1 MPADLVFFAI
11 NLYIFDTL
19 RYNSSW
25 NELRRG
31 AAGMVDYVAL
41 GRRMKLK
48 RREMKM
54 SQEEMA
60 KAVQIS
66 MSFYG
71 NIERGKRIPSI
82 DTLVAIANVL
92 DVGTDYLLA
101 ESVTAAYA
109 QRSPEELRLLR
120 RYLRE
125 KVAELDYS
133 GLQPG
138 DML

>member
-1 MPADLVFFAI
+1 
-11 NLYIFDTL
+11 
-19 RYNSSW
+19 
-25 NELRRG
+25 
-31 AAGMVDYVAL
+31 MVDYVAM

-48 RREMKM
+48 RREKKM

-101 ESVTAAYA
+101 ESVTAACA

-133 GLQPG
+133 GMQPG
-138 DML
+138 DTL

>member
-1 MPADLVFFAI
+1 
-11 NLYIFDTL
+11 
-19 RYNSSW
+19 
-25 NELRRG
+25 
-31 AAGMVDYVAL
+31 MVDYMAM

-48 RREMKM
+48 RREKKM

-133 GLQPG
+133 GMQPG
-138 DML
+138 DTL

>member
-1 MPADLVFFAI
+1 
-11 NLYIFDTL
+11 
-19 RYNSSW
+19 
-25 NELRRG
+25 
-31 AAGMVDYVAL
+31 MVDYAAM

-48 RREMKM
+48 RREKKM

-82 DTLVAIANVL
+82 DTLVIIANVL

-133 GLQPG
+133 GMQPG
-138 DML
+138 DTL

>member
-1 MPADLVFFAI
+1 
-11 NLYIFDTL
+11 
-19 RYNSSW
+19 
-25 NELRRG
+25 
-31 AAGMVDYVAL
+31 MVDYVAM

-48 RREMKM
+48 RREKKM

-109 QRSPEELRLLR
+109 QRSPEELSLLR

-133 GLQPG
+133 GMQPG
-138 DML
+138 DTL

>member
-1 MPADLVFFAI
+1 
-11 NLYIFDTL
+11 
-19 RYNSSW
+19 
-25 NELRRG
+25 
-31 AAGMVDYVAL
+31 MVDYVAM

-48 RREMKM
+48 RREKKM

-82 DTLVAIANVL
+82 DTLVAIAKGL

-133 GLQPG
+133 GMQPG
-138 DML
+138 DTL

>member
-1 MPADLVFFAI
+1 
-11 NLYIFDTL
+11 
-19 RYNSSW
+19 
-25 NELRRG
+25 
-31 AAGMVDYVAL
+31 MVDYVAM

-48 RREMKM
+48 RREKKM

-71 NIERGKRIPSI
+71 NIERGKRVPSI

-133 GLQPG
+133 GMQPG
-138 DML
+138 DTL

>member
-1 MPADLVFFAI
+1 
-11 NLYIFDTL
+11 
-19 RYNSSW
+19 
-25 NELRRG
+25 
-31 AAGMVDYVAL
+31 MVDYVAM

-48 RREMKM
+48 RREKKM

-92 DVGTDYLLA
+92 DVGTDYLPA

-133 GLQPG
+133 GMQPG
-138 DML
+138 DTL

>member
-1 MPADLVFFAI
+1 
-11 NLYIFDTL
+11 
-19 RYNSSW
+19 
-25 NELRRG
+25 
-31 AAGMVDYVAL
+31 MVDYVAM

-48 RREMKM
+48 RREKKM

-82 DTLVAIANVL
+82 DTLVIIANVL

-133 GLQPG
+133 GMQPG
-138 DML
+138 DTL

>member
-1 MPADLVFFAI
+1 
-11 NLYIFDTL
+11 
-19 RYNSSW
+19 
-25 NELRRG
+25 
-31 AAGMVDYVAL
+31 MVDYAAM

-48 RREMKM
+48 RREKKM

-133 GLQPG
+133 GMQPG
-138 DML
+138 DTL

>member
-1 MPADLVFFAI
+1 
-11 NLYIFDTL
+11 
-19 RYNSSW
+19 
-25 NELRRG
+25 
-31 AAGMVDYVAL
+31 MVDYVAM

-48 RREMKM
+48 RREKKM

-82 DTLVAIANVL
+82 DTMVAIANVL

-133 GLQPG
+133 GMQPG
-138 DML
+138 DTL

>member
-1 MPADLVFFAI
+1 
-11 NLYIFDTL
+11 
-19 RYNSSW
+19 
-25 NELRRG
+25 
-31 AAGMVDYVAL
+31 MVDYVAM

-48 RREMKM
+48 RREKKM

-133 GLQPG
+133 SMQPG
-138 DML
+138 DTL

>member
-1 MPADLVFFAI
+1 
-11 NLYIFDTL
+11 
-19 RYNSSW
+19 
-25 NELRRG
+25 
-31 AAGMVDYVAL
+31 MVDYVAM

-48 RREMKM
+48 RREKKM

-133 GLQPG
+133 GMQPG
-138 DML
+138 DTL